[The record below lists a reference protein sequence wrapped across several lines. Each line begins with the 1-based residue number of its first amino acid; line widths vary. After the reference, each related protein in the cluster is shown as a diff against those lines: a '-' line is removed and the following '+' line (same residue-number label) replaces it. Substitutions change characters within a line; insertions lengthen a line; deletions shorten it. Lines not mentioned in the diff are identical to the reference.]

1 MEMLKS
7 KKSQVTCSYCSKI
20 YKDPIVLPCG
30 DSICREH
37 LSDKDVLKVNRIKCK
52 KCNEEFGV
60 KNNEFKSNEDLRKL
74 TESQSYFSE
83 DEIVLKQELEES
95 IQKFFEFYDKFAQKK
110 TQLDSDVYNY
120 FHELRFQVDEHRER
134 LKEKI
139 DDIVLAMIDRIKKHE
154 EAYLKNLNE
163 NTLVFDYSKSLV
175 DELAGVEETFR
186 NPNLLIQSIKEMQQ
200 RQEVTLKDIQLK
212 LNEIKEV
219 NYHLKATNEF
229 MPNSSLFD
237 QNETSTLF
245 GSIKLEEY
253 SNTNSF
259 KGEILTDF
267 KQSIELINLCEFS
280 PNDEWT
286 LLYRATRNG
295 FSSDVFHSKCDGHS
309 NTLTILKAKESQF
322 VFGGFTTVSWDS
334 FSGDNSD
341 PNAFIFSLTN
351 KDNTPLKMKVDPD
364 EHESAICCHSRYGP
378 IFGGYD
384 IIIYNN
390 ANTTMDGYSNLGY
403 SYKHPQYARGTNEAK
418 TFLAGST
425 HFHLDEIEVYQK

>member
-1 MEMLKS
+1 MLKS
-7 KKSQVTCSYCSKI
+7 NKSQVTCSYCSKI

-52 KCNEEFGV
+52 KCNKEYGV
-60 KNNEFKSNEDLRKL
+60 KNNEFKSNNELNQL
-74 TESQSYFSE
+74 LESQSYFTE
-83 DEIVLKQELEES
+83 EEIVLKQVLEES
-95 IQKFFEFYDKFAQKK
+95 IQKFFEFYDEFAQKK
-110 TQLDSDVYNY
+110 TQLDKDT
-120 FHELRFQVDEHRER
+120 FDLFQELRFQVDEHRER

-154 EAYLKNLNE
+154 EAYLKNLKE

-186 NPNLLIQSIKEMQQ
+186 DPNLLIQSIKEMQEK
-200 RQEVTLKDIQLK
+200 QEESLKDIQLK

-259 KGEILTDF
+259 KGEIIKDEQQCL
-267 KQSIELINLCEFS
+267 ELINLCEFS
-280 PNDEWT
+280 PNDKWS
-286 LLYRATRNG
+286 LLYRATRDG
-295 FSSDVFHSKCDGHS
+295 FGSDVFHTRCDGHS
-309 NTLTILKAKESQF
+309 NTLTILKAKESKF

-334 FSGDNSD
+334 SSDYKSD
-341 PNAFIFSLTN
+341 PNAFLFSLTN

-364 EHESAICCHSRYGP
+364 EHESAIICHSRYGP
-378 IFGGYD
+378 TFGND
-384 IIIYNN
+384 ICIANN
-390 ANTTMDGYSNLGY
+390 ANTTMNGYSNLGY

-418 TFLAGST
+418 TFLAGSNPIQ
-425 HFHLDEIEVYQK
+425 LDEIEVYQK